1 MADALM
7 SADDLVYALEAE
19 VEKLQLHDLDPGN
32 WLLVGYYPTLKVSAM
47 LGMVIIPSEED
58 ESDEDYEDD
67 EDDEES
73 VSEDLIIPF
82 GNAASLTTKATD
94 KNTVIVYAMG
104 IDEGAITYILP
115 EGESYEIDLDP
126 ESVVAFEASLPAT
139 LKGKNKNKKRR

>member
-32 WLLVGYYPTLKVSAM
+32 WLLVGYYPALKVSAM

-58 ESDEDYEDD
+58 EDEDYE

-82 GNAASLTTKATD
+82 GNAASLTAKATD

-115 EGESYEIDLDP
+115 EGESCEVDLDP
-126 ESVVAFEASLPAT
+126 ESVVAFEASLPTA
-139 LKGKNKNKKRR
+139 LKGKSKNKKRR